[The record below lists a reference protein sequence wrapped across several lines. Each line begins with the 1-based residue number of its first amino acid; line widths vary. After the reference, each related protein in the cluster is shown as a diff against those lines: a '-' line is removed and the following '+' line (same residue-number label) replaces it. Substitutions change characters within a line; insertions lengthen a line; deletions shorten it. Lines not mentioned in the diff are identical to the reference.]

1 MSAKSA
7 GRYAQSLIDYAIELN
22 KLEEVK
28 QDMELVAS
36 VCAENHG
43 LELLLASP
51 IIKKDQKIKV
61 LTAVFEQSIQ
71 AVSMKFLNVVTQK
84 NRENLIIQIAQA
96 FIELYKAHKCIVTAE
111 VTTASALTD
120 EQRKAINA
128 SLQSLGKT
136 VELKEAVDPSILGG
150 MKVRVGDRRFD
161 ASLRK
166 KLNELKQDISK

>member
-7 GRYAQSLIDYAIELN
+7 GRYAQSLLDYALELN

-28 QDMELVAS
+28 QDMQLVSS

-51 IIKKDQKIKV
+51 IIKKDQKISV

-71 AVSMKFLNVVTQK
+71 AVSMNFLTLVTKK
-84 NRENLIIQIAQA
+84 NRERLIIQIAAA
-96 FIELYKAHKCIVTAE
+96 FIELYKAHKGIVTAE
-111 VTTASALTD
+111 VTTATPLSE
-120 EQRKAINA
+120 EQRKGIAA
-128 SLQSLGKT
+128 SLESVGKT
-136 VELKEAVDPSILGG
+136 LELNEMVDPNILGG
-150 MKVRVGDRRFD
+150 LMVRVGDRRFD
-161 ASLRK
+161 ASIRK